1 MARRIRLAITAGLL
15 VLAAGSAPLVG
26 GELNRIV
33 TIAQAIEV
41 GQEQSKWAGG
51 PIPYVWGGGHGPQ
64 AGPSLG
70 TCQGYHGSIRPCPA
84 ATTRGLDCSG
94 LARWVYQLAYQDD
107 VLGDGTTDD
116 HVRRLRRIPPAAARP
131 GDLVFYGKVR
141 KRTLRTHH
149 VGIYIGH
156 GKMINA
162 LRTGTTIRTDK
173 VTILPDL
180 AGYYRYEG

>member
-1 MARRIRLAITAGLL
+1 VARAVRLAIAAGVL

-26 GELNRIV
+26 GELNRVV
-33 TIAQAIEV
+33 TIAQAIQS
-41 GQEQSKWAGG
+41 GQKHAVWPGG
-51 PIPYVWGGGHGPQ
+51 AIPYVWGGGHAEK

-70 TCQGYHGSIRPCPA
+70 TCKGYHGSIRPCPA

-94 LARWVYQLAYQDD
+94 LTRWVYQLAFQED
-107 VLGDGTTDD
+107 VLGGGNTDD
-116 HVRRLRRIPPAAARP
+116 HVRRLRKVPATKARP

-141 KRTLRTHH
+141 KSSIKTHH
-149 VGIYIGH
+149 VGIYIGG

-162 LRTGTTIRTDK
+162 LRTGTTIRTDR
-173 VTILPDL
+173 VTVLPDL